1 MSSVLRRPLP
11 RFFVWVT
18 FLVAVAVVT
27 ALAGLDWWLVAL
39 VELAAWVIVSL
50 VERELWRRSLRPER
64 VETAAAAL
72 EPVAPPAPPPV
83 QPIPVVAT
91 TPDVRRVRIRPPART
106 AIVPKAH
113 VRWNVWSLE
122 KLARANPSSE
132 ELEYVV
138 VALRDFA
145 EADGRLPADFDP
157 LVRESFGD
165 LLPG

>member
-1 MSSVLRRPLP
+1 MAVVRRPVP

-18 FLVAVAVVT
+18 ILVAVAVVT
-27 ALAGLDWWLVAL
+27 AVVGLAWWLIAVI
-39 VELAAWVIVSL
+39 ELAAWIGVSIVEWL
-50 VERELWRRSLRPER
+50 IWRGLLTRAPAVEQ
-64 VETAAAAL
+64 
-72 EPVAPPAPPPV
+72 PPAPVIEAPTQVIAAAPAPV
-83 QPIPVVAT
+83 EEAAEPQPRRSMRPRSRTTTVPV
-91 TPDVRRVRIRPPART
+91 
-106 AIVPKAH
+106 AH

-122 KLARANPSSE
+122 KLARANPRVE

-145 EADGRLPADFDP
+145 DADGRLPADFDP

>member
-1 MSSVLRRPLP
+1 MAVLRRPVP

-18 FLVAVAVVT
+18 ILVAVAVVT
-27 ALAGLDWWLVAL
+27 AVVGLAWWLIAL
-39 VELAAWVIVSL
+39 IELAAWVVVSV
-50 VERELWRRSLRPER
+50 VERAIWRGALRPAPA
-64 VETAAAAL
+64 VEQTSALPADETTA
-72 EPVAPPAPPPV
+72 V
-83 QPIPVVAT
+83 T
-91 TPDVRRVRIRPPART
+91 TVPPARVVEPVKPQRRQIIRT
-106 AIVPKAH
+106 SSARTSTVPVAH

-122 KLARANPSSE
+122 KLARANPRAE

-145 EADGRLPADFDP
+145 DADGRLPADFDP